1 MVLFQLVCPGLR
13 KAFLNSRNTNRRMV
27 KDVNGEVWSG
37 PRPIVCLHDEI
48 IDAIVYAELE
58 YGSCAE
64 GNSELDDPL
73 CLQDSLKEII
83 TSLLDIRRGLVVL
96 LQGIPDSEW
105 DNWDRA

>member
-1 MVLFQLVCPGLR
+1 MDVLDAIR
-13 KAFLNSRNTNRRMV
+13 IKYSRG